1 MPLTKKGQK
10 VKAAM
15 QQTYG
20 KKRGERVFYA
30 TEAKGTVKGLAKK
43 GKSR

>member
-1 MPLTKKGQK
+1 MPLTKKGAK

-15 QQTYG
+15 QKTYG
-20 KKRGERVFYA
+20 KGRGERVFYA

-43 GKSR
+43 EKK